1 MVLPSEVVAPVE
13 LLGPHHAVWQDQRA
27 YHRYMGQRGW
37 SMPPAERMV
46 LDEPGEPA
54 PRRSGRLGTP
64 HRGSVPHPRPAE
76 RPTMRRLETVA

>member
-1 MVLPSEVVAPVE
+1 
-13 LLGPHHAVWQDQRA
+13 
-27 YHRYMGQRGW
+27 MGQRGW